1 MNLMQKARD
10 MAEIY
15 KQNPKIEAVLLAEKQ
30 IPELDFYEQRKQ
42 ICYAK

>member
-1 MNLMQKARD
+1 MNLMQKAID

-30 IPELDFYEQRKQ
+30 IPELDLYEQRKRV
-42 ICYAK
+42 CYVK